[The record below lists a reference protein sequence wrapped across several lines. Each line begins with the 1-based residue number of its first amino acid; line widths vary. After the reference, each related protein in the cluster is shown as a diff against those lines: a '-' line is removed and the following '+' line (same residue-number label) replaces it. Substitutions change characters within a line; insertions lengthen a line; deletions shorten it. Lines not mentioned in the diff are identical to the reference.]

1 MSSILKVDQL
11 QDSGGNAIITS
22 DGAGNLTPNFNNAG
36 NLVKIDSQS
45 GTAQS
50 DLADV
55 RIELPETYK
64 AFRLYWRW
72 KPETDNVNLY
82 AKFSTDGGSSYHNS
96 ANNYKL
102 ASFYIYTSTDNQID
116 NNYSDGDSI
125 LHVSKTVGNNTA
137 NGEGN
142 SFIMDIQP
150 IDTESSVK
158 QQNIVHWSGTR
169 MDNSNAIRGM
179 FGVGSLEA
187 TYTAKMNYI
196 LFYPSSGN
204 IEDYFY
210 TLYGVRT

>member
-1 MSSILKVDQL
+1 MALTRL
-11 QDSGGNAIITS
+11 NNNAIGETITAAKGGTGVTS
-22 DGAGNLTPNFNNAG
+22 VDDIGNF
-36 NLVKIDSQS
+36 VKIDSQS

-50 DLADV
+50 GLADV

-72 KPETDNVNLY
+72 KPETDVTSLY
-82 AKFSTDGGSSYHNS
+82 SKFSTDGGSSYHNS
-96 ANNYKL
+96 SGNYKL
-102 ASFYIYTSTDNQID
+102 ASIYTYTNTDNNID
-116 NNYSDGDSI
+116 NNWSNSSSV
-125 LHVSKTVGNNTA
+125 LQVSKNVGNNTA

-142 SFIMDIQP
+142 SIIMDIQP

-169 MDNSNAIRGM
+169 MDEANFIRGIH
-179 FGVGSLEA
+179 GVGSLEA

-196 LFYPSSGN
+196 LFYAASGN

-210 TLYGVRT
+210 TLYGVRD

>member
-1 MSSILKVDQL
+1 MALTRL
-11 QDSGGNAIITS
+11 NNNAICETITAAKGGTGVTS
-22 DGAGNLTPNFNNAG
+22 ADDIGNF
-36 NLVKIDSQS
+36 VKIDSQS

-55 RIELPETYK
+55 RIELPETYR

-72 KPETDNVNLY
+72 KPETDTANLY
-82 AKFSTDGGSSYHNS
+82 SKFSTDGGSSYHNS
-96 ANNYKL
+96 SGNYKL
-102 ASFYIYTSTDNQID
+102 ASFYNYTSTDNTID
-116 NNYSDGDSI
+116 NNYSNSSSV
-125 LHVSKTVGNNTA
+125 LHVSTSVGNNTA
-137 NGEGN
+137 NAEGN

-150 IDTESSVK
+150 INTESSVN

-169 MDNSNAIRGM
+169 MNESNTIIGM
-179 FGVGSLEA
+179 HGVGSLEA

-210 TLYGVRT
+210 TLYGVRN